1 MKKIIFIADF
11 FAEQFLGGAEI
22 NDATLIKMLD
32 NEGLLHS
39 KINCNMV
46 TKEFIIENSDKL
58 FVISNFAS
66 LNMKLTPFFALTD
79 YVFYEHDYKFLKSR
93 NPIEYPNFKAP
104 REKII
109 NYNFYKNAKA
119 IVCLSEMHREIFFKN
134 LGTNNIININCS
146 LFDDDKIKLLL
157 TLRKNKKNKE
167 YAVIKTNN
175 PTKKMLDTIAW
186 CEKRNL
192 NFDLI
197 SHPDNNEFLKILSK
211 YKNLVFMTGHPE
223 PTPRIAV
230 ETKIM
235 GVNLVANKKLIGVAH
250 EYWWNLS
257 PDETS
262 RELVKIREKALKI
275 FHELTND

>member
-1 MKKIIFIADF
+1 
-11 FAEQFLGGAEI
+11 
-22 NDATLIKMLD
+22 
-32 NEGLLHS
+32 
-39 KINCNMV
+39 
-46 TKEFIIENSDKL
+46 
-58 FVISNFAS
+58 
-66 LNMKLTPFFALTD
+66 MKLTPFFALTD